1 MSLLDSVPIVDV
13 DSHVVEPR
21 DLWTSRMSS
30 KDADLLPQVVWDEA
44 ADEHRWK
51 IGNVLLTAETEYAT
65 AGWHEHFP
73 AHPPTLADADPACF
87 DPAARLKALDATG
100 VFAQVLYPNLIGFD
114 SHSFLAELGP
124 TLATEAVR
132 AYNDFL
138 NEFASNDRDRFV
150 PVAMLP
156 YWDVDATLTEMKR
169 ISDLGFKGVLMAAL
183 MSRLGE
189 KNLSDPYW
197 NPVLSA
203 LQDFD
208 LSVNLHI
215 GFNVKERNKA
225 ERDYKRRTKTAL
237 AQRTNRLSFVKL
249 MAMASSSVIEATA
262 DLILHGTFDRFPRL
276 KVVSVESGF
285 GYVPYMLDSLDWH
298 WHTSSADQEYPLRE
312 LPSTY
317 WHRNFYS
324 TFWFERSSL
333 RLLDDFQ
340 DNIMFE
346 TDFPHETGVFPG
358 NWDHNSTAREAVTR
372 NLGGVVSEAVAM
384 KVVSGNAAKLYGINL
399 PTMEISAR

>member
-44 ADEHRWK
+44 ADEHRWR
-51 IGNVLLTAETEYAT
+51 IGNLLLTAETEYAT
-65 AGWHEHFP
+65 AGWREHFP

-87 DPAARLKALDATG
+87 DPGARLKALDATG

-138 NEFASNDRDRFV
+138 NEFASNDRARFV

-169 ISDLGFKGVLMAAL
+169 VSDLGFKGVLMAAL

-189 KNLSDPYW
+189 KNLSNPYW
-197 NPVLSA
+197 DSVLA
-203 LQDFD
+203 AIQDFD

-215 GFNVKERNKA
+215 GFNMKERDKA

-237 AQRTNRLSFVKL
+237 AQRTNRLSFVKQ
-249 MAMASSSVIEATA
+249 MAMASASVVEATA

-298 WHTSSADQEYPLRE
+298 WHTSSADHEYPLRE

-317 WHRNFYS
+317 WRRNFYS
-324 TFWFERSSL
+324 TFWFEHSSL

-358 NWDHNSTAREAVTR
+358 NWDHNSTAREAVIR
-372 NLGGVVSEAVAM
+372 NLGGVVSDTVAM

-399 PTMEISAR
+399 PTMEPSPR